1 MDTNRWKATVVLS
14 SDHAGIQAEL
24 GALETALLETLA
36 RIDDPRKVRDF
47 LRAIQVEIRV
57 WCRKYDVDTRGWL
70 ERFKKRAG

>member
-47 LRAIQVEIRV
+47 LRAIRVEIRV
-57 WCRKYDVDTRGWL
+57 WCWKYDVDTRGWL
-70 ERFKKRAG
+70 ERFKKRAR